1 MKVSKKG
8 IDLIKQFE
16 GLRLKAYLD
25 PIGIP
30 TIGYGSIM
38 WPDGKKVQMGQ
49 QISAEQAEKMLQWE
63 VDKKTVPVEY
73 LLKGICVNQNQ
84 FDALVSFAYNL
95 GIGALTKS
103 TLVKKV
109 KADVNDPLIRNEF
122 NKWVNAGGKKLPG
135 LVRRRKAEADLY
147 FS

>member
-16 GLRLKAYLD
+16 GLRLNAYLD

-30 TIGYGSIM
+30 TIGYGSIL
-38 WPDGKKVQMGQ
+38 WPDGKKIQLGQ
-49 QISAEQAEKMLQWE
+49 KVTAYQAEKMLQWE
-63 VDKKTVPVEY
+63 VDTKTVPVEF
-73 LLKGICVNQNQ
+73 LLKGVCVNQNQ

-103 TLVKKV
+103 TLLKKV
-109 KADVNDPLIRNEF
+109 KADRNDPLIRNEF